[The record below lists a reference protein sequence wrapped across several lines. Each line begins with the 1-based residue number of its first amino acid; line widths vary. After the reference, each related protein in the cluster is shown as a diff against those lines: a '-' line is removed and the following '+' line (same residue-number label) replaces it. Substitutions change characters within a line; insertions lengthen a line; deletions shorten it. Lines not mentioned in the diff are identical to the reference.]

1 MTNKELSWNHHLV
14 IGGFSRGCVITLLY
28 PLDTIKTRTQNSYHQ
43 SYKLPLYYGYNVA
56 ISTQI
61 PYGMIVFGMYENI
74 KSTLFKYYPEMN
86 KSNVYISSAL
96 LSDFLGSA
104 FLSPCEIIKQNMQI
118 GKYNS
123 VYMAYKRIMY
133 LDGYKGFYKGYTG
146 LVMRDLPFRSIQL
159 PLYEFLKERFI
170 EDNDTS
176 ITNSLRVSVAGAISG
191 MTAAFITNPID
202 VIKTRLMCSNFNLNI
217 KEVINHILNVE
228 GIGGFLYGITYR
240 TAYLGL
246 SSSLFFL
253 IYEGTKKVHNYHYV

>member
-1 MTNKELSWNHHLV
+1 MIDKELSWKQHLL

-74 KSTLFKYYPEMN
+74 KEVLFKYHPEMN

-96 LSDFLGSA
+96 LSDFMGSA

-133 LDGYKGFYKGYTG
+133 LDGFKGFYKGYTG
-146 LVMRDLPFRSIQL
+146 LLMRDLPFRAIQL
-159 PLYEFLKERFI
+159 PLYEFLKEKYTHHS
-170 EDNDTS
+170 DS
-176 ITNSLRVSVAGAISG
+176 SLSNSLKISFVGAIAG
-191 MTAAFITNPID
+191 MTAASITNPID
-202 VIKTRLMCSNFNLNI
+202 VIKTRLMCSNFNLNV
-217 KEVINHILNVE
+217 KEVINHISSVE
-228 GIGGFLYGITYR
+228 GMGGFLYGITYR
-240 TAYLGL
+240 TVYLGL

-253 IYEGTKKVHNYHYV
+253 IYEGVKKST